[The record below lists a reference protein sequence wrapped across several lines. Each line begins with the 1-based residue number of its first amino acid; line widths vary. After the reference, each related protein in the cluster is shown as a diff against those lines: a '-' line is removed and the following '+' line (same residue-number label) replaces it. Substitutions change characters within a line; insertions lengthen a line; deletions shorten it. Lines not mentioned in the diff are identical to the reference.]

1 MGWPAGLCRGRVQGP
16 WFPEYFRFMTENKT
30 PQRPDRG
37 RVSGADVAE
46 ALADVLKDQNQKA
59 KDRLDASPRGK
70 KKASPGTWA
79 AFVLAMGL
87 SGYVWIGSPSWLDTA
102 PSALPPA
109 LVEAGLR
116 MEVFQHAVL
125 IEEFREAEDRLPN
138 DLSEAADA
146 SSEVEY
152 DQIDAQNYRLTLA
165 SQDRTVEYVSTGS
178 LEAFLGNSLQVIR
191 HGG

>member
-1 MGWPAGLCRGRVQGP
+1 
-16 WFPEYFRFMTENKT
+16 MTEDKT

-59 KDRLDASPRGK
+59 KDRLDAPPKGK
-70 KKASPGTWA
+70 KRTSPGTWA

-102 PSALPPA
+102 PPALPPA
-109 LVEAGLR
+109 LVEAGFR
-116 MEVFQHAVL
+116 MEVFQQALL
-125 IEEFREAEDRLPN
+125 IEEFREAEDRLPD
-138 DLSEAADA
+138 DLSEAGDA

-152 DQIDAQNYRLTLA
+152 VQIDARDFRLNLA
-165 SQDRTVEYVSTGS
+165 GQGRTVEYVSTGS
-178 LEAFLGNSLQVIR
+178 LEAFLGNSIQVIR